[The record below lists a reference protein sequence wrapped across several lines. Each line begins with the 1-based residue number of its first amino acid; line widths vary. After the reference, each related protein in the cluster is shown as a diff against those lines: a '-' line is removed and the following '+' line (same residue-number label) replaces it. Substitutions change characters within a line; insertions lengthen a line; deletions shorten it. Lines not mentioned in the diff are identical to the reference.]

1 MLAAQPVCSP
11 LKTYWVEGEC
21 SAPSTTSWP
30 RHLTT
35 LRLYFGSQ
43 WLNTTWSRHSRL
55 SDCSW
60 NSLAIRK
67 RKEQHY
73 ALTLSKCKADHS
85 RYLRGSFL
93 LCSGGNTFLA
103 KTTEGRTRRRP
114 QKWNTIRITSWFL
127 MITFKIYFNTEN
139 RKKHLWWAIFQI
151 QSPSWGKTKV
161 SSSIMVWTVK
171 SSLYCISHTTFS
183 PTDARLGLFLVC
195 QQVLRHTQRLYL

>member
-1 MLAAQPVCSP
+1 MDIDT
-11 LKTYWVEGEC
+11 KEGRGNKQQLSSSGQWWQLSQCVVPSRPTGLREC

-60 NSLAIRK
+60 NSLATRK
-67 RKEQHY
+67 RKGQHY

-93 LCSGGNTFLA
+93 LCSGGKYLFGQNH
-103 KTTEGRTRRRP
+103 RRQNQEEAP
-114 QKWNTIRITSWFL
+114 EVEHNQNHLLVSHDHIQ
-127 MITFKIYFNTEN
+127 N
-139 RKKHLWWAIFQI
+139 RL
-151 QSPSWGKTKV
+151 
-161 SSSIMVWTVK
+161 
-171 SSLYCISHTTFS
+171 
-183 PTDARLGLFLVC
+183 
-195 QQVLRHTQRLYL
+195 